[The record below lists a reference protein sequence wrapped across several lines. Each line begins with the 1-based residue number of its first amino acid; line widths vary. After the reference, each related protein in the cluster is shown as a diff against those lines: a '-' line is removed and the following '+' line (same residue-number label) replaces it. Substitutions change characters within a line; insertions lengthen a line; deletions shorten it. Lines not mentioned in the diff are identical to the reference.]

1 MLSINFTYMDNIPK
15 GHLTVMWTQLFK
27 KAYSENCDY
36 FFSVVILFFIREHY
50 CNNGGGNHDIK

>member
-1 MLSINFTYMDNIPK
+1 MDNIPK